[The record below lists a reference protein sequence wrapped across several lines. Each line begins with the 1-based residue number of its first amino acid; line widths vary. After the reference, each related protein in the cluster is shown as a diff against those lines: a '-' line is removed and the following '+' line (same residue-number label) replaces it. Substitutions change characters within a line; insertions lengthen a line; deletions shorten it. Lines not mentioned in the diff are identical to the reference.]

1 MAENKYLD
9 LTGLTTYDEKLK
21 EKMSTDD
28 ASILQQSKSYA
39 DSLSVNYDAAGI
51 AETKVQEL
59 ANGQVTINKNDI
71 TTLKS
76 GKADKATSLAG
87 YGITDAYTK
96 TQTDSAI
103 ATAVANADHLKR
115 EIVEDLPEVGSA
127 DEHTIYMVAK
137 ASGSGEQKYDEYMLI
152 NGAFEKVGDSAVDLT
167 NYATK
172 TEVSTAK
179 SEAIST
185 AASDATTKANQAL
198 SDAKTYADG
207 LADNYATAAQGAK
220 ADTALQQ
227 ANITTGGA
235 NGTIAVKGTDV
246 AVKGLGSAAYTASS
260 AYATASQGAKADSA
274 LQKADITSGSG
285 NGTIAVDG
293 ADVTVKGLA
302 SAAYKVA
309 GSASGNVPVTGA
321 ALGNTANV
329 PVVTNASGQL
339 IPHASGALGTA
350 AFAASTAFD
359 AAGTANTL
367 VTNLSNGQVT
377 TNKNDIATMKSQI
390 SDLQAGVVTAIT
402 DEEIEALFA

>member
-21 EKMSTDD
+21 EKMASDD
-28 ASILQQSKSYA
+28 ASILQQGKSYA
-39 DSLSVNYDAAGI
+39 DSLSTNYDAAGT

-59 ANGQVTINKNDI
+59 ANGQVTTNKNNI
-71 TTLKS
+71 TALQS
-76 GKADKATSLAG
+76 GKADKATTLSG

-115 EIVEDLPEVGSA
+115 EIVEDLPEVDSA

-246 AVKGLGSAAYTASS
+246 AVKGL
-260 AYATASQGAKADSA
+260 
-274 LQKADITSGSG
+274 
-285 NGTIAVDG
+285 
-293 ADVTVKGLA
+293 A